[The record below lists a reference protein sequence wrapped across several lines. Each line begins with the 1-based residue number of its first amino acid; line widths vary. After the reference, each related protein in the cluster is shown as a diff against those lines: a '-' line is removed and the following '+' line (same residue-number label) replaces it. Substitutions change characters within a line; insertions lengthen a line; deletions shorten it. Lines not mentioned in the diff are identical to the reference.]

1 MTQSSGTVAG
11 APALSFPQRVIG
23 VFVSPR
29 ATFESV
35 VSNPKWFD
43 VLALGIV
50 VGMIAWGIFLWSASG
65 SQIFID
71 QMVSQT
77 EAQTA
82 ARGGDVAQAVE
93 RARNFFPV
101 IRLIIVAGAPIIG
114 PIFTAIVAGV
124 LFGVFAALFGG
135 GGSYKQVFSIVVHA
149 GLAFQAAGLAEL
161 ALQYARGSMAARL
174 SLGAL
179 VQMLPEDSFVFLLLN
194 AITLGWIWY
203 LVLLA
208 MGLAVLYRRKTATIA
223 TGFLS
228 LYFVIVLIVAVFKSR
243 A

>member
-11 APALSFPQRVIG
+11 ASALSFPQRVIG

-35 VSNPKWFD
+35 VSNPKWLD
-43 VLALGIV
+43 VLVFSLV
-50 VGMIAWGIFLWSASG
+50 VGMVAWGAFLWSPVG
-65 SQIFID
+65 SQAMLD
-71 QMVSQT
+71 QMITGAEQK
-77 EAQTA
+77 A
-82 ARGGDVAQAVE
+82 ASSGDNVAQAVE
-93 RARNFFPV
+93 RVRNFFPILRV
-101 IRLIIVAGAPIIG
+101 IIVAGQPIIG
-114 PIFTAIVAGV
+114 PLFIAAIAG
-124 LFGVFAALFGG
+124 LLYLVFAAIMGG
-135 GGSYKQVFSIVVHA
+135 GGTYKQVFAIVVHA
-149 GLAFQAAGLAEL
+149 GLSFQAAGLADM
-161 ALQYARGSMAARL
+161 ALQYAKGSMTARL

-194 AITLGWIWY
+194 AITVGWIWY

-223 TGFLS
+223 TSFLG